1 MTTPRFGTAVVTPME
16 VMTAVVA
23 ATVAGAV
30 VSSSPVPSDDSAPNF
45 KSRCVLPSPVT
56 RPQTRATKIDSQL
69 PLTQT
74 LIGCAQEDP
83 ETELSSDSST
93 SSQDDDS
100 FTSTDTLTRHRP
112 HSVIGILTT
121 TPPRMPWSWRT
132 AQLDVHTSVRMP
144 PLSRATS
151 APTLGRPYIL
161 VPRARRQPLRSTT
174 PPVSPTSQ
182 ATRHRQW
189 LQAIQLR
196 CAIDPFTQPQVRV
209 VPVDDIPEDA
219 RRHLVRSDEHSSL
232 TARLRQPTESRH
244 RSNRPTRS
252 CVNSPV
258 REPSHDDSSEPPSSH
273 DDNVTS
279 GYDSPNVRSRL
290 KRQQ

>member
-1 MTTPRFGTAVVTPME
+1 M
-16 VMTAVVA
+16 
-23 ATVAGAV
+23 
-30 VSSSPVPSDDSAPNF
+30 
-45 KSRCVLPSPVT
+45 
-56 RPQTRATKIDSQL
+56 
-69 PLTQT
+69 
-74 LIGCAQEDP
+74 GCAQEDP
-83 ETELSSDSST
+83 KTELSSDTST
-93 SSQDDDS
+93 SSHDDDS

-132 AQLDVHTSVRMP
+132 AQLDTHTSVRMP

-174 PPVSPTSQ
+174 PPVSPTSH

-189 LQAIQLR
+189 LQAIQMR
-196 CAIDPFTQPQVRV
+196 CAMDPFTQPQVRV

-232 TARLRQPTESRH
+232 TARLRQPTEPRH

-258 REPSHDDSSEPPSSH
+258 REPSHDESSDPPSSH
-273 DDNVTS
+273 DDNITS